1 VTESGS
7 GSGSGG
13 GSRDRILADPRSSL
27 GAIAVLLLTS
37 AAATWAL
44 YGRVLRLWW
53 TNDDFYVLHV
63 LRGRSLA
70 EAFLSPGVWRQ
81 SRMFTPLL
89 MLSFDA
95 DLRAFGLR
103 PEAFYAHQLLALAA
117 AAAAVAAV
125 LRLWLPW
132 TLALVASLLFL
143 SGVPTIAWAQELL
156 VRHYAEGLI
165 LAAFATRLFVLS
177 IRRGRRAL
185 AWGSGLLYLGA
196 MLEKEVYVPLAALL
210 LLLPEGE
217 PRTRLRRLLP
227 HAAAFA
233 AYLAG
238 RYAVLG
244 ALGGGY
250 GWTVEAGELPGLIAG
265 LPAKVARQFA
275 GGNPAWDA
283 LLLAVLAV
291 GIAAAVRD
299 GGRRA
304 AGLLAAAL
312 ALSVAPIAPVSKAFQ
327 PRYAVLAW
335 LAVVVAFAFGCAAL
349 LRAGA
354 RSRSVGIALAAAAC
368 VAAAAVHVHA
378 GETSYAAAGRMSAEG
393 RFFLSMRDG
402 DWLRRP
408 AIPAAAMNELRW
420 LKEDA
425 LGLPRGSGWFADD
438 VYLCDHA
445 DRISRMYE
453 FRDVERAVVDATSVL
468 PAQRSRYCASIRDAP
483 LEAAF
488 TYAGGD
494 FSWELGPYASGGYAI
509 VYGDGIER
517 FDVARRDGYR
527 HHASVFTVRIRYE
540 SPEGWRTFSPDIPLD
555 FRASP
560 RIRWERAARRA
571 S

>member
-1 VTESGS
+1 
-7 GSGSGG
+7 
-13 GSRDRILADPRSSL
+13 
-27 GAIAVLLLTS
+27 VLLT
-37 AAATWAL
+37 AAASTWAL
-44 YGRVLRLWW
+44 HGRVVRLWW
-53 TNDDFYVLHV
+53 INDDFYALHV
-63 LRGRSLA
+63 LHGRSLA

-95 DLRAFGLR
+95 DLLAFGLR
-103 PEAFYAHQLLALAA
+103 PEAFYAHQLVALAA
-117 AAAAVAAV
+117 AAAALVAV

-132 TLALVASLLFL
+132 TLALLASLLFL
-143 SGVPTIAWAQELL
+143 AGVPTIAWAQELL

-177 IRRGRRAL
+177 LRRGRPTL
-185 AWGSGLLYLGA
+185 AWGSALLYFGA
-196 MLEKEVYVPLAALL
+196 MLEKEIYVPLAVLL

-217 PRTRLRRLLP
+217 PRVRLRRLLP
-227 HAAAFA
+227 HAAALA

-250 GWTVEAGELPGLIAG
+250 GWTVEPGELPALVAG
-265 LPAKVARQFA
+265 LPAKVARQFV
-275 GGNPAWDA
+275 GGHLAWDA
-283 LLLAVLAV
+283 LLLAALAV
-291 GIAAAVRD
+291 GIAAALRD
-299 GGRRA
+299 GRGRA
-304 AGLLAAAL
+304 AGLLVAGL

-327 PRYAVLAW
+327 PRYAALAW
-335 LAVVVAFAFGCAAL
+335 LTVVVAFSFGCAGL
-349 LRAGA
+349 LRAGGGSRA
-354 RSRSVGIALAAAAC
+354 RSAGVALAAAAC
-368 VAAAAVHVHA
+368 LAAAAVHVRA
-378 GETSYAAAGRMSAEG
+378 GEASHASAGRMSAEG
-393 RFFLSMRDG
+393 RFFLSMKDG

-425 LGLPRGSGWFADD
+425 LGLPRGAGWFADD
-438 VYLCDHA
+438 VYLCGHA

-453 FRDVERAVVDATSVL
+453 YRDAQRTVVDATAVL

-488 TYAGGD
+488 TYAGGN
-494 FSWELGPYASGGYAI
+494 FSWELGPYGSGRYAI

-527 HHASVFTVRIRYE
+527 HHASVFTLRIRYE

-560 RIRWERAARRA
+560 RIHWERAARRA